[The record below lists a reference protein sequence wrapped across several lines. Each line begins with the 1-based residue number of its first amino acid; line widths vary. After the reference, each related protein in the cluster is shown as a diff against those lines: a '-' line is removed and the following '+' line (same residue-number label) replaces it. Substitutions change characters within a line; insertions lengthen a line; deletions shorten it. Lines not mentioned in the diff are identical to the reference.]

1 MKTLIVALA
10 AFACLP
16 AAHAQAPAEGR
27 TVQVTAPSWHAGQSW
42 SVQTPLLQ
50 GGVQMGRLQGGVQS
64 PPHDSPTQFTTYKF
78 QVLGRR
84 TLRYEEQD
92 GSAHIGQAV
101 PPEVCWL
108 VNVTPN
114 PQSPAFDGT
123 SYHLYFRADDLS
135 LREVHLI
142 LRNGR
147 GGDFMYSG
155 TRVNDDDE
163 AKAVVEVDRG
173 PFCNSME
180 PFLMD
185 WPRFPLK
192 VGSDDTGKKPSLHE
206 SITQTGTTEG
216 LGVRVVLRSG
226 RETATQTWLPGDPW
240 WRFAERDGLRK
251 SRLVLG
257 EQQPAHQVE

>member
-1 MKTLIVALA
+1 MRLFTLLLLLCSSSMAG
-10 AFACLP
+10 
-16 AAHAQAPAEGR
+16 AQTPDAGLTR
-27 TVQVTAPSWHAGQSW
+27 HFTAPSWHEGQQW
-42 SVQTPLLQ
+42 RVQVPLLQ
-50 GGVQMGRLQGGVQS
+50 GSVGS
-64 PPHDSPTQFTTYKF
+64 SPHDSTTEFTTYKF

-92 GSAHIGQAV
+92 GSAHIGQAM
-101 PPEVCWL
+101 PPEDCWL
-108 VNVTPN
+108 VSITPSL
-114 PQSPAFDGT
+114 QSLTFDDT

-147 GGDFMYSG
+147 GGYFMYSG
-155 TRVNDDDE
+155 TRVNNDDE

-180 PFLMD
+180 PLLVD

-192 VGSDDTGKKPSLHE
+192 VGGDETRKKPSLHE
-206 SITQTGTTEG
+206 AITQTGTAEG
-216 LGVRVVLRSG
+216 LGVKVVLQSG
-226 RETATQTWLPGDPW
+226 RETAPQTWLPGDPW